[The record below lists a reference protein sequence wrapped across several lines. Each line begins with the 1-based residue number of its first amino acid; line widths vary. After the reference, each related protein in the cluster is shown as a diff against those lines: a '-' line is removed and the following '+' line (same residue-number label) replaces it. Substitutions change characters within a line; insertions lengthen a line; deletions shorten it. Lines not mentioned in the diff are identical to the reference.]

1 MIRDDIVAL
10 LPDLRAFSRF
20 LCRERESADDL
31 VQNTI
36 LSALDKQDQFEPGTN
51 LKGWLFTIMR
61 NRFYSDLRT
70 QRRRPASIDSDTA
83 PMLTAVDNPEATLAL
98 KELSSAL
105 FDLSPQSR
113 EALVLVG
120 AGGFSYEEAAALC
133 GCSVGT
139 LKARVSRARK
149 QLSGK
154 ARINISVFNGLAAAC
169 NLLVSPALVQR
180 SEFLER
186 FMANETSNDI
196 RDFHEQLKAILPR
209 LRIYAL
215 SLTRDR
221 DAADDL
227 VHDTVI
233 KALTGR
239 HSFQPGTNLA
249 AWLFRIQR
257 NEFISG
263 LRRQRPTVPVDTAIA
278 ESLSHPAHQDSG
290 LVMREFVS
298 AFAKL
303 APTQREALLL
313 AVLEGLPYEVIA
325 QHTGVSVGTVKS
337 RISRARDT
345 LERLLLEGETK
356 PRPTSGIDT
365 TADRDADEAQHE
377 QQR

>member
-1 MIRDDIVAL
+1 
-10 LPDLRAFSRF
+10 
-20 LCRERESADDL
+20 
-31 VQNTI
+31 
-36 LSALDKQDQFEPGTN
+36 
-51 LKGWLFTIMR
+51 MR

-154 ARINISVFNGLAAAC
+154 ARIKSVFSMDWRTRHVTF
-169 NLLVSPALVQR
+169 LVSPALVQR
-180 SEFLER
+180 SELLER
-186 FMANETSNDI
+186 FMATETSNDI

-345 LERLLLEGETK
+345 LERLLLEGEAK

-365 TADRDADEAQHE
+365 TADRDADEATSRTAALIPFRTSLE
-377 QQR
+377 VVV

>member
-1 MIRDDIVAL
+1 M
-10 LPDLRAFSRF
+10 
-20 LCRERESADDL
+20 
-31 VQNTI
+31 
-36 LSALDKQDQFEPGTN
+36 
-51 LKGWLFTIMR
+51 
-61 NRFYSDLRT
+61 
-70 QRRRPASIDSDTA
+70 AS
-83 PMLTAVDNPEATLAL
+83 
-98 KELSSAL
+98 
-105 FDLSPQSR
+105 
-113 EALVLVG
+113 
-120 AGGFSYEEAAALC
+120 
-133 GCSVGT
+133 
-139 LKARVSRARK
+139 
-149 QLSGK
+149 
-154 ARINISVFNGLAAAC
+154 
-169 NLLVSPALVQR
+169 
-180 SEFLER
+180 
-186 FMANETSNDI
+186 ETSNDI

-209 LRIYAL
+209 LR
-215 SLTRDR
+215 DR
-221 DAADDL
+221 DAAHDL
-227 VHDTVI
+227 VHDTVV

-345 LERLLLEGETK
+345 LERLLLDGESK
-356 PRPTSGIDT
+356 QRPGQPPAVRPDDAR
-365 TADRDADEAQHE
+365 ADDGD
-377 QQR
+377 